1 MFNFAAIPVA
11 AKVAVSAAAT
21 VAVAGSVGG
30 YAVYQNHV
38 IEEQKAFDDSVVAAY
53 DGYEDEVNSFMP
65 AEGATHQQLL
75 DAHENL
81 TKLKDK
87 VNKDELTLH
96 DGTLYSYDKL
106 MADID
111 AALEKTDAML
121 LDAYNKTLAENEI
134 DLNAEGVSK
143 DDINAKVA
151 NLKALLE
158 LIESDKKLGI
168 EFDES
173 KLTTLVETVNG
184 KVESYTNKVTE
195 IEKAEEE
202 AKAAAQTQTQAAAA
216 QGDSGYNGG
225 GYDSYSGGDYG
236 YSGGGA
242 DYSYSGGGS
251 SYSGGR
257 PNWDPYSQ
265 ENYQLTLDTTL
276 QSGGEYF
283 SYEDFAKSMDEE
295 AARLGK

>member
-38 IEEQKAFDDSVVAAY
+38 IEEQKAFDDSVVAVY

-65 AEGATHQQLL
+65 AENATHQQLL

-173 KLTTLVETVNG
+173 KLATLVETVNG
-184 KVESYTNKVTE
+184 KVESYTNKVAE

-202 AKAAAQTQTQAAAA
+202 AKAAAEAEAQAQTAAA
-216 QGDSGYNGG
+216 QGGSGYNGG

-236 YSGGGA
+236 YSGGGS

-251 SYSGGR
+251 SNGGGGNSGY
-257 PNWDPYSQ
+257 DPYSQ
-265 ENYQLTLDTTL
+265 EIYQKTLDTTL
-276 QSGGEYF
+276 QSGGEAF
-283 SYEDFAKSMDEE
+283 TYEQYKESIDRD
-295 AARLGK
+295 LGK